1 MARRKVRKRLVEP
14 KVRLLLWIYLYG
26 VRDESNWLAKL
37 ADKMDYS
44 EGSLWTQL
52 TDLFDKKLI
61 ESLNPKIN
69 SPPYKVTEEGKKF
82 LQPILFTRNIG
93 MVVSIWVCVWTIIY
107 FIVYLNQ
114 PLHMIVYWVPLL
126 LVSFVILALVLIF
139 YPHLLLKLGK
149 VSY

>member
-69 SPPYKVTEEGKKF
+69 GPPYKVTEEGKKF